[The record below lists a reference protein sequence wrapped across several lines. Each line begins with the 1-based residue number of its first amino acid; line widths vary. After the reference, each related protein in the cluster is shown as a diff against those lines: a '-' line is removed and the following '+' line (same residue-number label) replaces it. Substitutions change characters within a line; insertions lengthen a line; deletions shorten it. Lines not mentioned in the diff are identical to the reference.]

1 MLKRLLKHV
10 ALRNVL
16 LLYLVQF
23 SSYVMPLITLPYLS
37 RVLSPEKFGLIAY
50 AQAFMWYFITLTDYG
65 FNLSATRQIAIHQQ
79 DTEEVSRIFSTVMV
93 CKVLLTLLGLIIL
106 MTTVLA
112 IPKLRPDWLL
122 FLLAFLSVVGNCL
135 FPLWLF
141 QGLQK
146 LGHAAIRDFL
156 AKIVGIVAL
165 LSLVH
170 SDKDYLL
177 VAGIQGGSAALA
189 GLIGL
194 ACVPLACPVLRWR
207 TPGWRQIRQAL
218 VTGWP
223 LYLSLAA
230 SSFAGVTNIMLLG
243 LFSTP
248 AEVGYYS
255 GAQRIVGALKSLLGP
270 VVTAVYPMV
279 SLRAGRSKLE
289 ALSFVRKYAF
299 LLSSPFLVMG
309 ILVMTAGPW
318 IVRVAL
324 GAKYDPSIILMQ
336 IMAMSPF
343 LVALSHVYSTYY
355 MLACGY
361 DRAWMRIMLM
371 ASILNFVLL
380 FPLLYLVR
388 GSLALTIAG
397 VAIEVISLLLY
408 WNFYRKNAPRDMLAV
423 TAA

>member
-1 MLKRLLKHV
+1 MLNRLLKHV

-23 SSYVMPLITLPYLS
+23 SSYVMPVITLPYLS

-65 FNLSATRQIAIHQQ
+65 FNLSATRQIAVHQE

-93 CKVLLTLLGLIIL
+93 CKVLLTLLGLTIL

-112 IPKLRPDWLL
+112 IPKLRPNWLL

-194 ACVPLACPVLRWR
+194 ACVPLAYPVRWQ
-207 TPGWRQIRQAL
+207 TPGWRQIRQTM
-218 VTGWP
+218 VEGWP

-230 SSFAGVTNIMLLG
+230 SSFAGITNFMLLG

-255 GAQRIVGALKSLLGP
+255 GAQRIIAAMKSLVGP
-270 VVTAVYPMV
+270 VVTAVYPMA
-279 SLRAGRSKLE
+279 SLKAGRSKQE
-289 ALSFVRKYAF
+289 ALTFVRKYAF

-309 ILVMTAGPW
+309 ILVMIASPW

-324 GAKYDPSIILMQ
+324 GTKYDSSIILMQ

-343 LVALSHVYSTYY
+343 LSALSHVYSTYY

-361 DRAWMRIMLM
+361 DRAWMRIMLT
-371 ASILNFVLL
+371 ASVLNFVLL
-380 FPLLYLVR
+380 FPLLYLLR

-397 VAIEVISLLLY
+397 ISIEVLSLFLY
-408 WNFYRKNAPRDMLAV
+408 WNFYRKNASRDMLPATAV
-423 TAA
+423 

>member
-1 MLKRLLKHV
+1 MLKRLVKHV

-23 SSYVMPLITLPYLS
+23 SSYVMPVITLPYLS

-65 FNLSATRQIAIHQQ
+65 FNLSATRQIAIHQE

-112 IPKLRPDWLL
+112 IPKLRRDWLL

-156 AKIVGIVAL
+156 AKILGIVAL

-194 ACVPLACPVLRWR
+194 ACVPLACPVRWR
-207 TPGWRQIRQAL
+207 TPDWRQIRQAL
-218 VTGWP
+218 VAGWP

-230 SSFAGVTNIMLLG
+230 SSFAGATSIMLLG

-255 GAQRIVGALKSLLGP
+255 GAQRIIAALKSLVGP

-279 SLRAGRSKLE
+279 SLKAGRSKLE
-289 ALSFVRKYAF
+289 VLSFVKKYAF
-299 LLSSPFLVMG
+299 LLSSPFLAIG

-324 GAKYDPSIILMQ
+324 GPKYDSSIILMQ

-343 LVALSHVYSTYY
+343 LLSMSHVYSTYY

-361 DRAWMRIMLM
+361 DRAWMRIMLT
-371 ASILNFVLL
+371 ASVLNFVLL
-380 FPLLYLVR
+380 FPMLYLLR
-388 GSLALTIAG
+388 GSLALTITG
-397 VAIEVISLLLY
+397 MSIEVISLLLY
-408 WNFYRKNAPRDMLAV
+408 WNFYRKNAPRDMLPV